1 MTMKNI
7 IAILFV
13 VSLILISC
21 GGTPKEESEH
31 DSVDSAEVY
40 KKYDSLYWMGT
51 YISIEDCN
59 DCVRIEKRLTLNDDY
74 SFELRVEYIGSDKPN
89 IERYEGF
96 FSLDRRTKAILLYQK
111 DGEDLIKSVY
121 NLKDNSFVS
130 DEDNEI
136 VYRKLFSN
144 NLTDENWYLQF
155 ISGKPVSGIRIQR
168 LKSAFIKFNPD
179 GMVSGQTR
187 CNNFNGR
194 FEVGEDGLVKISDL
208 IMTKMACPESEL
220 EKEYIDVLSQK
231 FNYRIEID
239 TLEFMNA
246 DDVIIAKFVK

>member
-51 YISIEDCN
+51 YISTEDCN

-111 DGEDLIKSVY
+111 DGKDLIKSVY
-121 NLKDNSFVS
+121 NLKDNGFVS
-130 DEDNEI
+130 DVDNEI
-136 VYRKLFSN
+136 VYRKLFGNELTSDMWYFSTIKDILVDRGNKSETDKYYLKFN
-144 NLTDENWYLQF
+144 NSGIVNGKTSCNNYNGKFDVDEN
-155 ISGKPVSGIRIQR
+155 
-168 LKSAFIKFNPD
+168 
-179 GMVSGQTR
+179 
-187 CNNFNGR
+187 
-194 FEVGEDGLVKISDL
+194 GLVTIRDL
-208 IMTKMACPESEL
+208 IMTRKACPNSDL
-220 EKEYIDVLSQK
+220 ERKYLEILSQK
-231 FNYRIEID
+231 FRYEIESD
-239 TLEFMNA
+239 TLYFRDM
-246 DDVIIAKFVK
+246 DDEIIAKFVK